1 MESDTEFKMRDMKK
15 FSLLIVLFWIFSA
28 CEKPSDCLESTG
40 TIITKD
46 VPVQPFKK
54 IKVYR
59 GIEVVITEGAETK
72 VQIEAGENF
81 ISNVAVTQNGD
92 QLIFKDEASCNWVRS
107 YGRIRILVTTPT
119 LDEVYSKTDRN
130 ISSNGVLTFPYISF
144 ISMDKDGD
152 GESGAG
158 TGDFILNINNDYLNI
173 ANNNVSRFYIS
184 GQTNTANFNFYF
196 GDGRIEAQNFTAQNM
211 LIYHRGSNDMIVKP
225 IQSITG
231 VLNSTGNLVLKNVP
245 PVVDV
250 QELYQGSV
258 IYP

>member
-1 MESDTEFKMRDMKK
+1 MKK
-15 FSLLIVLFWIFSA
+15 FSVLIVLIWMFNA
-28 CEKPSDCLESTG
+28 CEKPSDCIESTG
-40 TIITKD
+40 AIITKE
-46 VPVQPFKK
+46 VSVQPFKR

-59 GIEVVITEGAETK
+59 GIEVVITEGAESK
-72 VQIEAGENF
+72 VQVEAGENF
-81 ISNVAVTQNGD
+81 IANVEVIQNGD

-119 LDEVYSKTDRN
+119 LEEVYSKTDRN
-130 ISSNGVLTFPYISF
+130 ISSNGVLTFPNINF
-144 ISMDKDGD
+144 ISIDKDGD
-152 GESGAG
+152 GEAGAG
-158 TGDFILNINNDYLNI
+158 TGDFILNINNNYLNI

-196 GDGRIEAQNFTAQNM
+196 GDGRIEAQNFIAQNM
-211 LIYHRGSNDMIVKP
+211 LIYHRGSNDMIVNP

-231 VLNSTGNLVLKNVP
+231 VLNSTGNVVLKNVP
-245 PVVDV
+245 PIVDV

>member
-1 MESDTEFKMRDMKK
+1 MKK
-15 FSLLIVLFWIFSA
+15 FSLLIVLFWMFSA

-40 TIITKD
+40 AIITKD
-46 VPVQPFKK
+46 VPVLPFKK

-59 GIEVVITEGAETK
+59 GIEVVITEGPETK

-81 ISNVAVTQNGD
+81 ISNVEVIQNGD

-119 LDEVYSKTDRN
+119 LEEVYSKTDRN
-130 ISSNGVLTFPYISF
+130 ISSNGVLTFPYIGF

-158 TGDFILNINNDYLNI
+158 TGDFILNVNNYSLYI

-184 GQTNTANFNFYF
+184 GQTNLATFNFYF
-196 GDGRIEAQNFTAQNM
+196 GDGRMEAQNLIAQN
-211 LIYHRGSNDMIVKP
+211 IEVYHRGSNDMIVNP

-231 VLNSTGNLVLKNVP
+231 ILNSTGNVVLKNVP
-245 PVVDV
+245 PIVDV